1 MPPDPPEAVVLA
13 GVDLLPE
20 EDVPGGQLLHI
31 TQEAVLG
38 HLPTLARER
47 LWWGETRESSRP
59 WTSSMEPSLR
69 SLIWPS
75 RLTAWGVEGG
85 LPGSGRKTRTP
96 RS

>member
-20 EDVPGGQLLHI
+20 EDVPGGQLLHS

-38 HLPTLARER
+38 HLPTLARDR

-75 RLTAWGVEGG
+75 RLAACGWRGV
-85 LPGSGRKTRTP
+85 PGSGRKTRTP